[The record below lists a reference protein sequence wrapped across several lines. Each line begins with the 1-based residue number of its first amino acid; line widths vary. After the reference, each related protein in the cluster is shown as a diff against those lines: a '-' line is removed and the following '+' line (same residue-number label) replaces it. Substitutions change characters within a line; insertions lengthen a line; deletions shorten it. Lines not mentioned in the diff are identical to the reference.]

1 MAKRNLGAVLWL
13 IAGWSGGGLLA
24 GILGLPTELG
34 LIPGVMLA
42 VLVRWDPT
50 GAIWSRSVTGKR
62 IVRPIN
68 EFAAELEKRAPAP
81 AGTRKEIG
89 PSA

>member
-1 MAKRNLGAVLWL
+1 MGKKDLGAILWFV
-13 IAGWSGGGLLA
+13 AGWAGGGLMA
-24 GILGLPTELG
+24 GLMGLPNELG
-34 LIPGVMLA
+34 LIPGAALA

-68 EFAAELEKRAPAP
+68 EFAESLSKDASTGIAAKDHKRV
-81 AGTRKEIG
+81 
-89 PSA
+89 